1 MISYDNNL
9 LIRVLYVTT
18 QRREMGDGRE
28 RECVWTIKVMVI
40 MMRKDDY
47 DGEYDND
54 D

>member
-1 MISYDNNL
+1 MLRHIEGRWGMGE
-9 LIRVLYVTT
+9 RVC
-18 QRREMGDGRE
+18 M
-28 RECVWTIKVMVI
+28 WTIKVMVI